1 MNLTYMK
8 TGLIAVLV
16 MTLLIPPVFAQ
27 AETQNEL
34 YASDWPTWRHDA
46 HRSASSTEGL
56 PAELYLQW
64 EHQYTARERVWND
77 PLNWDVMRY
86 DRNFEPIVV
95 GNTMFLA
102 FSDSDKIVALN
113 TETGEEKWRFYTG
126 GPVRLPP
133 AVWNEA
139 LYATSDDGY
148 LYCLNASTGN
158 LNWKFQAAPG
168 DRMVLGNNRL
178 ISTWPARGGVV
189 IEDDRVYFAASI
201 FPMMGTFIY
210 CLNAATGDVIWL
222 NDGESARWTDLPH
235 GRAEGFGGIAPQGAL
250 TISGDKL
257 LVPGGRS
264 VPACLDKNTGEF
276 EYYRLSSNGKNGGD
290 FVAANDRVFFNHYVE
305 KTCNMFNTS
314 TGDKLVNKIG
324 RYPVIDGDTI
334 YTSYEGVVAA
344 YNIADG
350 AEWGTNQLWTISA
363 DATGD
368 LIKAGN
374 RLYASGDNSITS
386 IEIGNGNPTIKWV
399 IPVNGVVE
407 RLVAANGKLF
417 AVTLD
422 GRIMAFGGTEVE
434 PTRILDIPAPAAVS
448 QASTEEARSILE
460 NTGVSDGYALFY
472 GVGNGDLLEALA
484 CNSKLNIIA
493 VDADETMVDEM
504 RRRFDETGLYGK
516 RISVLHG
523 DPMTMTAQPYMATL
537 TIVNM
542 PVTSFEMVI
551 SSDAIENICNSVR
564 PYGGKLV
571 IRMPTGQSSTLS
583 TIMAKCSQNMG
594 SFTSERVDSEAPTT
608 RLHTSKH
615 ESRGIRSS
623 GSTMIILTREGP
635 LAGSAPFTHN
645 VGDIANTGKT
655 DDELVKPPLGVLWFG
670 GELSNV
676 DVLPRHGH
684 GPPPQV
690 IGGRLFIEGLD
701 KLTCI
706 DVYTGRQIWQRQFDD
721 METYNVYYDESHKD
735 APTGKRYNQEHL
747 AGANIRGTNYV
758 ATEDKIYIINAR
770 DLRHEHWTQVL
781 DAATGELLM
790 NIELPEFEEEPQSWG
805 YIGVYEDLLI
815 GGGELVPFS
824 DVVGANKSEHDLRT
838 NYNMRWEDYDYS
850 ASERLYVMD
859 RHSGTVKWM
868 FESEFGFLHNG
879 IVAGN
884 IGGREMLFVLDK
896 LHPGVEEQLERR
908 GKELPTGYRL
918 VALDINTGNLL
929 WETNDCVFGSYL
941 SLSEEH
947 GVLLES
953 TRASR
958 DTVKGESGTQMVAY
972 NARDGN
978 VVWNKSAEYKAFPIL
993 HHNTIICG
1001 AESWK
1006 PEKQAQHFNLLT
1018 GVRLTR
1024 KSPIT
1029 GTEVELTWARG
1040 YGCNHPLASEHMVF
1054 FRSGA
1059 AGYFD
1064 LNQNSGTGN
1073 FGGFKSGC
1081 TESLIAADGVLNAPD
1096 YTRTCICA
1104 YQNQLSLALV
1114 HMPENEAWT
1123 FNELNMDNASIES
1136 IGINLGAPGDRVSK
1150 NDTWWFEYPIVG
1162 GPSPDIHAKITGEAE
1177 YYTHHSSRFKGETP
1191 WVTAS
1196 GCEGLSSL
1204 TLNNTTGNYTVH
1216 LYFAEPD
1223 DVAAGERIFDVAL
1236 QSKIVLSN
1244 FDVVS
1249 EAGKART
1256 TVVKSFDCVMANS
1269 DGQLV
1274 VTFNT
1279 TGDTKPIL
1287 NGIKVVQEPPEPE
1300 GGVTVSCYV
1309 S

>member
-1 MNLTYMK
+1 MNRIYMK
-8 TGLIAVLV
+8 TGLTVVLAMV
-16 MTLLIPPVFAQ
+16 PLISPVFAQ
-27 AETQNEL
+27 AGTQNEV
-34 YASDWPTWRHDA
+34 YASDWPTWRYDV
-46 HRSASSTEGL
+46 HRSASSPEGL
-56 PAELYLQW
+56 PAELNLQW
-64 EHQYTARERVWND
+64 VHQYTARGRVWND

-86 DRNFEPIVV
+86 DKNFEPIVV

-102 FSDSDKIVALN
+102 FSDSDKIVALD

-133 AVWNEA
+133 AVWNET

-148 LYCLNASTGN
+148 LYCLNAATGD

-168 DRMVLGNNRL
+168 DRKVLGNNRL

-189 IEDDRVYFAASI
+189 IEDGRVYFAASI

-210 CLNAATGDVIWL
+210 CLDSETGDVIWL
-222 NDGESARWTDLPH
+222 NDGEGARWTDLPH
-235 GRAEGFGGIAPQGAL
+235 GTADGFGGIAPQGAL

-276 EYYRLSSNGKNGGD
+276 EYYRLGDNGKNGGD

-305 KTCNMFNTS
+305 KNCNMFNTS
-314 TGDKLVNKIG
+314 NGDKIVSKIG
-324 RYPVIDGDTI
+324 RFPVIDGDTI
-334 YTSYEGVVAA
+334 YTSYEGTVAA
-344 YNIADG
+344 YNITEG

-374 RLYASGDNSITS
+374 YLYASGDGSITA
-386 IEIGNGNPTIKWV
+386 IEIGNGNQTIAWI
-399 IPVNGVVE
+399 IPVNDVVE

-422 GRIMAFGGTEVE
+422 GRIMAFGRKEVE
-434 PTRILDIPAPAAVS
+434 PNRILDIPAPAAVS
-448 QASTEEARSILE
+448 HASTEEARSILE
-460 NTGVSDGYALFY
+460 KTGVSEGYALFY
-472 GVGNGDLLEALA
+472 GIGDGDLLEALA
-484 CNSKLNIIA
+484 CNSELDIIA
-493 VDADETMVDEM
+493 VDEDETIVEEM
-504 RRRFDETGLYGK
+504 RQRFDETGLYGK
-516 RISVLHG
+516 RISVLQG
-523 DPMTMTAQPYMATL
+523 DTLTLKAQQYMASL
-537 TIVNM
+537 TIVNL
-542 PVTSFEMVI
+542 PATIVNVSVTYE
-551 SSDAIENICNSVR
+551 DLCDYVR

-571 IRMPTGQSSTLS
+571 FRMSTGGAGNLSSA
-583 TIMAKCSQNMG
+583 IERSQNMG
-594 SFTSERVDSEAPTT
+594 SFTSESVDIEALTT
-608 RLHTSKH
+608 SDKSKH
-615 ESRGIRSS
+615 GNSGIRSS
-623 GSTMIILTREGP
+623 GTMTILTREGP
-635 LAGSAPFTHN
+635 LNGSAPFTHN

-655 DDELVKPPLGVLWFG
+655 NDDLVKPPLGVLWFG

-690 IGGRLFIEGLD
+690 IGGRLFIEGMD
-701 KLTCI
+701 KLTCV

-721 METYNVYYDESHKD
+721 METYGIYYDESHKD
-735 APTGKRYNQEHL
+735 TPTGKRYNQEHL

-758 ATEDKIYIINAR
+758 ATEDKIYIINAK
-770 DLRHEHWTQVL
+770 DLRHEHWAQVL

-790 NIELPEFEEEPQSWG
+790 NIELPKFEDERQSWG

-824 DVVGANKSEHDLRT
+824 DVVGANKSEYDLRKD
-838 NYNMRWEDYDYS
+838 YNMRWEDYDYS
-850 ASERLYVMD
+850 ASARLYVMD
-859 RHSGTVKWM
+859 RHSGAVKWS

-879 IVAGN
+879 IVAGKV
-884 IGGREMLFVLDK
+884 GGSEMLFVLDK
-896 LHPGVEEQLERR
+896 LHPGVEAQLERR
-908 GKELPTGYRL
+908 GEEIPTGYRL
-918 VALDINTGNLL
+918 VALDINTGNVL
-929 WETNDCVFGSYL
+929 WETTDGIFGSYL
-941 SLSEEH
+941 SLSEEY
-947 GVLLES
+947 GMLLES

-958 DTVKGESGTQMVAY
+958 DTVRGESGTRMVAY
-972 NARDGN
+972 NARDGGML
-978 VVWNKSAEYKAFPIL
+978 WNESAEYKAFPIL
-993 HHNTIICG
+993 YHDTIICG
-1001 AESWK
+1001 AESWGT
-1006 PEKQAQHFNLLT
+1006 EKQAKHFSLLT

-1024 KSPIT
+1024 ESPIT
-1029 GTEVELTWARG
+1029 GSDVELSWARG

-1081 TESLIAADGVLNAPD
+1081 TESLVAADGVLNSPD

-1104 YQNQLSLALV
+1104 YQNQLSLAMV

-1123 FNELNMDNASIES
+1123 FNELDMDNASIAS
-1136 IGINLGAPGDRVSK
+1136 IGLNLGAPGDRVSE
-1150 NDTWWFEYPIVG
+1150 NGTWWFEYPIVG
-1162 GPSPDIHAKITGEAE
+1162 GPSPDIHAEITGEAE
-1177 YYTHHSSRFKGETP
+1177 YFTHHSSRFEGEIP
-1191 WVTAS
+1191 WVAAS
-1196 GCEGLSSL
+1196 GCQGISSL
-1204 TLNNTTGNYTVH
+1204 ALNNATGNYTVR

-1223 DVAAGERIFDVAL
+1223 DATAGERVFDVAI
-1236 QSKIVLSN
+1236 QGEVVLSD

-1249 EAGKART
+1249 EAGETRK
-1256 TVVKSFDCVMANS
+1256 TVVKSFDGVIA
-1269 DGQLV
+1269 GAAGRLV
-1274 VTFNT
+1274 VTFT
-1279 TGDTKPIL
+1279 ATGDAGPII
-1287 NGIKVVQEPPEPE
+1287 NGIEVVQEPPTPQD
-1300 GGVTVSCYV
+1300 GVAVSCYV

>member
-1 MNLTYMK
+1 MK
-8 TGLIAVLV
+8 TGLFAVLAMV
-16 MTLLIPPVFAQ
+16 LLISSVFAQ
-27 AETQNEL
+27 AGTQNEV
-34 YASDWPTWRHDA
+34 YASDWPTWRYDA

-56 PAELYLQW
+56 PAELHLQW

-77 PLNWDVMRY
+77 PLNWDMMRY

-95 GNTMFLA
+95 GDTMFLA
-102 FSDSDKIVALN
+102 FSDSDKIVALD
-113 TETGEEKWRFYTG
+113 TETGEEKWRFYTD

-133 AVWNEA
+133 AVWEGQ

-148 LYCLNASTGN
+148 LYCLNAATGD

-168 DRMVLGNNRL
+168 ERKVLGNNRL
-178 ISTWPARGGVV
+178 ISTWHARGGVV
-189 IEDDRVYFAASI
+189 IEDGRVYFAASI

-210 CLNAATGDVIWL
+210 CLDAETGDVVWL
-222 NDGESARWTDLPH
+222 NDGEGARWTDLPH

-264 VPACLDKNTGEF
+264 VPACFDKDTGEF

-290 FVAANDRVFFNHYVE
+290 FVAANDNVFFNHYVE
-305 KTCNMFNTS
+305 KSCNMFDTS

-334 YTSYEGVVAA
+334 YTSYAGTVAA

-350 AEWGTNQLWTISA
+350 AQLGINQLWTISA

-374 RLYASGDNSITS
+374 RLYATGDNSITA
-386 IEIGNGNPTIKWV
+386 IEIGSGNPTIAWV
-399 IPVNGVVE
+399 IPVNDVVE

-422 GRIMAFGGTEVE
+422 GRIMAFGRKEVE
-434 PTRILDIPAPAAVS
+434 PNCILDIPAPAAVS
-448 QASTEEARSILE
+448 QTSTEEARSILE
-460 NTGVSDGYALFY
+460 KTGVSEGYALFY
-472 GVGNGDLLEALA
+472 GIGDGDLLEALA
-484 CNSKLNIIA
+484 CNSELNIIA
-493 VDADETMVDEM
+493 VDEDETIVEEM

-516 RISVLHG
+516 RISVLQG
-523 DPMTMTAQPYMATL
+523 DPLTLNAQSYMATL
-537 TIVNM
+537 TIVNI
-542 PVTSFEMVI
+542 PVTSKVLEALC
-551 SSDAIENICNSVR
+551 DSVR

-571 IRMPTGQSSTLS
+571 IRMSTGWSSSLS
-583 TIMAKCSQNMG
+583 SVMAERSYNMG
-594 SFTSERVDSEAPTT
+594 SFTSESVDIDITVPTT

-615 ESRGIRSS
+615 GSKDIRTS
-623 GSTMIILTREGP
+623 GTMIILTREGP
-635 LAGSAPFTHN
+635 LEGSAPFTHN

-721 METYNVYYDESHKD
+721 METYNIYYDESHKD
-735 APTGKRYNQEHL
+735 VPTSKRYNQEHL

-770 DLRHEHWTQVL
+770 DLRHQHWAQVL
-781 DAATGELLM
+781 DAATGELLL
-790 NIELPEFEEEPQSWG
+790 NIELPEFEEERQSWG

-824 DVVGANKSEHDLRT
+824 DVAGASRSDYDLRK

-859 RHSGTVKWM
+859 RHSGAVKWS

-879 IVAGN
+879 IVAGEV
-884 IGGREMLFVLDK
+884 GGKEMLFVLDK
-896 LHPGVEEQLERR
+896 LHPGVEAQLERR
-908 GKELPTGYRL
+908 GEEIPTGYRL
-918 VALDINTGNLL
+918 VALDLNTGNVL
-929 WETNDCVFGSYL
+929 WEAVDCVFGSYL
-941 SLSEEH
+941 SLSEEY
-947 GVLLES
+947 GMLLES

-958 DTVKGESGTQMVAY
+958 DTVRGESGTRMVAY
-972 NARDGN
+972 DARNGN
-978 VVWNKSAEYKAFPIL
+978 VLWNESAEYKAFPIL
-993 HHNTIICG
+993 HHDTIICG

-1006 PEKQAQHFNLLT
+1006 PEKQAKHFNLLT
-1018 GVRLTR
+1018 GERLTLE
-1024 KSPIT
+1024 SPIT
-1029 GTEVELTWARG
+1029 GSEVELRWARG

-1073 FGGFKSGC
+1073 FGGFKSGY
-1081 TESLIAADGVLNAPD
+1081 TESLVAADGVLNAPD

-1123 FNELNMDNASIES
+1123 FNELDMDNAPIES
-1136 IGINLGAPGDRVSK
+1136 IGLNLGAPGDRVSE
-1150 NDTWWFEYPIVG
+1150 NDTWWFEYPVVG
-1162 GPSPDIHAKITGEAE
+1162 GPSPDIHAEITGEAE
-1177 YYTHHSSRFKGETP
+1177 YFTHHSSRFEGEIP
-1191 WVTAS
+1191 WVAAS

-1204 TLNNTTGNYTVH
+1204 ALNNATGNYTVR

-1223 DVAAGERIFDVAL
+1223 DVAAGERVFDVAL
-1236 QSKIVLSN
+1236 QGEVVLTD

-1249 EAGKART
+1249 EAGGARK
-1256 TVVKSFDCVMANS
+1256 TVVKSFDGVMANG

-1274 VTFNT
+1274 VTFNA
-1279 TGDTKPIL
+1279 TGDVKPII
-1287 NGIKVVQEPPEPE
+1287 NGIEVVQELPAPE
-1300 GGVTVSCYV
+1300 GGVAISCYV

>member
-1 MNLTYMK
+1 MSITYMK
-8 TGLIAVLV
+8 NGLIAVLAMV
-16 MTLLIPPVFAQ
+16 LLISPVCAQ
-27 AETQNEL
+27 AGTQNEV
-34 YASDWPTWRHDA
+34 YASDWPTWRYDA

-56 PAELYLQW
+56 PAELNLQW

-102 FSDSDKIVALN
+102 FSDSDKVVALD
-113 TETGEEKWRFYTG
+113 TETGEEKWRFYTD

-133 AVWNEA
+133 AVWNA
-139 LYATSDDGY
+139 TLYTTSDDGY
-148 LYCLNASTGN
+148 LYCLNAATGD
-158 LNWKFQAAPG
+158 LNWKFQAAP
-168 DRMVLGNNRL
+168 DERKVIGNNRL
-178 ISTWPARGGVV
+178 ISTWPARGGVA

-210 CLNAATGDVIWL
+210 CLDARTGDVIWL
-222 NDGESARWTDLPH
+222 NDGEGARWTDLPH

-276 EYYRLSSNGKNGGD
+276 EYYRLSDNGKNGGD
-290 FVAANDRVFFNHYVE
+290 FVAANDKVFFNHYVE
-305 KTCNMFNTS
+305 KSCNMFDTG

-334 YTSYEGVVAA
+334 YTSYEGTVAA
-344 YNIADG
+344 YSIADG

-374 RLYASGDNSITS
+374 CLYTSGDDSITA
-386 IEIGNGNPTIKWV
+386 IEIGSGKPTIAWI
-399 IPVNGVVE
+399 IPVNDVVE

-422 GRIMAFGGTEVE
+422 GRIMAFGGVEVE
-434 PTRILDIPAPAAVS
+434 PNRILDIPAPAAVS
-448 QASTEEARSILE
+448 QMSTEEARSILE
-460 NTGVSDGYALFY
+460 KTGVSEGYALFY
-472 GVGNGDLLEALA
+472 GIGNGDLLEALA
-484 CNSKLNIIA
+484 CNSELNIIA
-493 VDADETMVDEM
+493 VDEDETKVEEM

-523 DPMTMTAQPYMATL
+523 DPVTLKAQSYMATL
-537 TIVNM
+537 TIANI
-542 PVTSFEMVI
+542 PVTFEI
-551 SSDAIENICNSVR
+551 LDALCDSVR
-564 PYGGKLV
+564 PYGGKLMF
-571 IRMPTGQSSTLS
+571 RMSTGRSSSLS
-583 TIMAKCSQNMG
+583 SVMAEHSQNMG
-594 SFTSERVDSEAPTT
+594 SFTSESIDIDTAPAT
-608 RLHTSKH
+608 RIYTSKH
-615 ESRGIRSS
+615 GSKDIMSS
-623 GSTMIILTREGP
+623 GNMIILTREGP
-635 LAGSAPFTHN
+635 LEGSAPFTHN

-721 METYNVYYDESHKD
+721 METYGIYYDESHKD
-735 APTGKRYNQEHL
+735 TPTGKRYNQEHL
-747 AGANIRGTNYV
+747 PGANIRGTNYV

-770 DLRHEHWTQVL
+770 DLRHEHWAQVL

-790 NIELPEFEEEPQSWG
+790 NIELPEIEEETQSWG

-824 DVVGANKSEHDLRT
+824 NVVGANKSEYDLRKD
-838 NYNMRWEDYDYS
+838 YNMRWEDYDYS

-859 RHSGTVKWM
+859 RHSGAVKWS

-879 IVAGN
+879 IVAGEV
-884 IGGREMLFVLDK
+884 GGKEMLFVLDK
-896 LHPGVEEQLERR
+896 LHPGVEAQLERR
-908 GKELPTGYRL
+908 GEEIPTGYRL
-918 VALDINTGNLL
+918 VALDLNTGNVL
-929 WETNDCVFGSYL
+929 WETNDCIFGSYL
-941 SLSEEH
+941 SLSEEYSM
-947 GVLLES
+947 LLES

-958 DTVKGESGTQMVAY
+958 DTVRGESGTRMVAY
-972 NARDGN
+972 DARDGN
-978 VVWNKSAEYKAFPIL
+978 VLWNESAEYKAFPIL
-993 HHNTIICG
+993 HHDTIICG
-1001 AESWK
+1001 AESWA

-1018 GVRLTR
+1018 GERLTR
-1024 KSPIT
+1024 ESPIT
-1029 GTEVELTWARG
+1029 GSEVELRWARG

-1073 FGGFKSGC
+1073 FGGFKTGC
-1081 TESLIAADGVLNAPD
+1081 TESLVAADGVLNAPD

-1123 FNELNMDNASIES
+1123 FNELDMDNASIKS
-1136 IGINLGAPGDRVSK
+1136 IGLNLGAPGDRISE
-1150 NDTWWFEYPIVG
+1150 NDTWWFEYPVVG
-1162 GPSPDIHAKITGEAE
+1162 GPSPAIHAEITGEAE
-1177 YYTHHSSRFKGETP
+1177 YFTHHSSRFEGEIP
-1191 WVTAS
+1191 WVAAS

-1204 TLNNTTGNYTVH
+1204 ALNNATGNYTVR

-1223 DVAAGERIFDVAL
+1223 DVAAGERVFDVAL
-1236 QSKIVLSN
+1236 QGEVILSD

-1249 EAGKART
+1249 EAGGARK
-1256 TVVKSFDCVMANS
+1256 TVVKCFEGVVANS

-1274 VTFNT
+1274 VTFNA
-1279 TGDTKPIL
+1279 TGDAKPIIS
-1287 NGIKVVQEPPEPE
+1287 GIEVVQELPEPE
-1300 GGVTVSCYV
+1300 GGVAVSVYV